1 VLYESSVFVV
11 CVSYRE
17 DRGVKAAVGSGG
29 AAGPGAV
36 LDVPGM
42 CAQHRGVP
50 ELSAALL
57 GVGTESPHVVT
68 QKPSAF

>member
-1 VLYESSVFVV
+1 
-11 CVSYRE
+11 
-17 DRGVKAAVGSGG
+17 
-29 AAGPGAV
+29 V

-50 ELSAALL
+50 ELSAARL